1 MSRGHFNLFAQFA
14 HDLFFDFTVSVRVI
28 LIYVLLL
35 FGSFVDGPLSML
47 PFRYGASICYYNAAF
62 RHLILE

>member
-1 MSRGHFNLFAQFA
+1 MSRGHFDLLTQFA
-14 HDLFFDFTVSVRVI
+14 HDLFFNFAISVRII
-28 LIYVLLL
+28 LIDVFLL